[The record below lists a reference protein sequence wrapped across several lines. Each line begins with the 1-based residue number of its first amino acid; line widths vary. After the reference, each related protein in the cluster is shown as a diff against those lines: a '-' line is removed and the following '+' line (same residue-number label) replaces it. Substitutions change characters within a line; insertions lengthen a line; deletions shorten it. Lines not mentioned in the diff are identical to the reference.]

1 MRSNHSQKN
10 NENVSMEEMLGKALK
25 PVHEAYKQKK
35 KDDQEKDYTD
45 HNKTFIQV
53 AGGHGRSINNDGKQ
67 IYDGHRF
74 AFSKRK
80 VSKRKVSKRKLS
92 KRKVS
97 KRKVSKRKVSKRK
110 VSKRKVSKRKL

>member
-1 MRSNHSQKN
+1 MGSNHSQQNNENGNHSQQN

-67 IYDGHRF
+67 IYDAHRF
-74 AFSKRK
+74 AF
-80 VSKRKVSKRKLS
+80 S